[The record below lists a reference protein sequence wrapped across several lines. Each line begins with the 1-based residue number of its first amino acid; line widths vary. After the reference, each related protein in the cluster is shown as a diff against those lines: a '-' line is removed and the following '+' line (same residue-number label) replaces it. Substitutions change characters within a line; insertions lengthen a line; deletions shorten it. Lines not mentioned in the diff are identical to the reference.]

1 MKEVVF
7 AVLSLFVIMYGIYT
21 FWEMAE
27 PLIEDVPER
36 EHGPVRICID
46 IFSVVY
52 VIVFIV
58 LRWKGI
64 L

>member
-1 MKEVVF
+1 MI
-7 AVLSLFVIMYGIYT
+7 SLFAMLSVLVILYGAYT
-21 FWEMAE
+21 FYEMVL
-27 PLIEDVPER
+27 PLITDEPER
-36 EHGPVRICID
+36 EHGPIRICID